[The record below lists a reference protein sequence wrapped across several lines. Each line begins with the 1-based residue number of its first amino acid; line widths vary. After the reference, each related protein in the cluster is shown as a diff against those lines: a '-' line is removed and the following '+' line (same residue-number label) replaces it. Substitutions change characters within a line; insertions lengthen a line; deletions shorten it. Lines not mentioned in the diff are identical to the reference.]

1 VAIIEVFPSSV
12 CCAIILCRGRSPVI
26 PPGELD
32 LHAEYRLKAAGGC
45 ATVNFESNVSKIMA
59 KKIVIPNFTDALAT
73 LAGHQFDVSSAKDG
87 SGAGVKAFQVRKYGC
102 AAEIAAAPDGSTMV
116 LARPGW
122 LLNGQIARLV
132 DKGYQKF
139 LKSPKME
146 IPATAD
152 HLRAIHEF
160 GEELKEAAGA
170 TSLYNESLGTTS
182 DRYDY
187 DRVKG
192 RE

>member
-1 VAIIEVFPSSV
+1 
-12 CCAIILCRGRSPVI
+12 
-26 PPGELD
+26 
-32 LHAEYRLKAAGGC
+32 
-45 ATVNFESNVSKIMA
+45 MA
-59 KKIVIPNFTDALAT
+59 KKITIPSFNDALAA
-73 LAGHQFDVSSAKDG
+73 LAGHKFDVSEARNGAKG
-87 SGAGVKAFQVRKYGC
+87 NGAALAKAGAKAYQVRKYGC
-102 AAEIAAAPDGSTMV
+102 AAEIAAAADGTVMV
-116 LARPGW
+116 TKRPGW
-122 LLNGQIARLV
+122 LLGGEIARLV

-139 LKSPKME
+139 LKTTKLE

-160 GEELKEAAGA
+160 SEELKEAAGA

-182 DRYDY
+182 DKYVY